1 MQLVRTDIL
10 PMNPI
15 FLSIK
20 ICAKTIRIESYVDWS
35 TPDEFIRTFFFS
47 IEVYATPK
55 FIIRV
60 LILFIK
66 FSDASM
72 REVAPLHRLPVV
84 YFTIVAKST

>member
-35 TPDEFIRTFFFS
+35 TPDEFIN
-47 IEVYATPK
+47 
-55 FIIRV
+55 
-60 LILFIK
+60 

-84 YFTIVAKST
+84 YFTILAKST